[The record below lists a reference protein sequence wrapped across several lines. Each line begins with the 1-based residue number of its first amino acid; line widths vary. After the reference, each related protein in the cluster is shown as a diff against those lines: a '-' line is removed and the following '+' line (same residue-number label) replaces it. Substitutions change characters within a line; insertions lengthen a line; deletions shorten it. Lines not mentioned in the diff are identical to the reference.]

1 MDRIAAFLAMGG
13 HGGFVWGAYGTAA
26 VVLVALL
33 VASFLRVG
41 REERALERLSATSRR
56 RGGSGRP
63 AGARGAP

>member
-41 REERALERLSATSRR
+41 ARSARW
-56 RGGSGRP
+56 SGHTEPPAWPLRP
-63 AGARGAP
+63 GRGAP